1 MSGALFCLYRLLW
14 TYFTALNIVSIVD
27 FEHVIVC
34 IITAVWCQI
43 NFQYSQHIYWIV
55 CLSYPWKNNLISF
68 FVFLSVISGSSKH
81 KHDYLSLAKLLQGV
95 CLRHLN
101 QIENAK
107 KLLLEVAARY
117 KQIWFQH
124 FLDFSLDVETFL
136 THFIPIFH
144 FCTSWKRQKTFGFL
158 TFSGGYKNRALG
170 WNRFKAI
177 SAIFI
182 KRLIIK

>member
-1 MSGALFCLYRLLW
+1 MISGALFCLYRLLW
-14 TYFTALNIVSIVD
+14 TYFTAFNIVSIVD

-81 KHDYLSLAKLLQGV
+81 KHDYISLAKLLQGV

-144 FCTSWKRQKTFGFL
+144 FCTSWKRQKTLVFWRFQGGIKIEHWDEIGLRLFPLFL
-158 TFSGGYKNRALG
+158 S
-170 WNRFKAI
+170 
-177 SAIFI
+177 SD
-182 KRLIIK
+182 